1 MHNFHICDVGATF
14 IVARALGRHVFGLEG
29 EQTLYVAHL
38 FALQQNVVNVVH
50 FLVTPSISR
59 PPLHS
64 LEPPTPKVACKL
76 GLNLNRPSS

>member
-14 IVARALGRHVFGLEG
+14 IVARALGCHVFGLEG

-38 FALQQNVVNVVH
+38 FALQQNVNMVH

-76 GLNLNRPSS
+76 GLNLNRPSL